1 MFKRIFPNN
10 LLGIRITLLLL
21 PILFLAACSTPATIP
36 PATPTPIDMIQP
48 GDTTNGVLVTTGT
61 VDSSFVFDLPCT
73 KKDGIYVCTT
83 TLSNPTN
90 VSASVYGFTP
100 EEVQSK
106 WETFIYTVTID
117 GQPVDLP
124 AFGTI
129 DFVHEQ
135 TKLYMR
141 AYNIVLIGT
150 EPITLSVHDKGSVT
164 DESWEEDTLIIFE
177 SAAVDDPIQP
187 LSTAA
192 KRLGQHPYTSEQTS
206 FDLLLY
212 LPGEYGKEPDK
223 TWPLILFLHG
233 GPNVT
238 NLDWV
243 RTEPI
248 AVQLDGELELPFI
261 VASPLHA
268 GEYQHWSQPEVMDE
282 LLTLLAE
289 LQSDFAINPH
299 QIYLAGFIEG
309 ANGVWELGLA
319 RPEIFAA
326 LAPVGGY
333 IDYPFAVPE
342 NICDLKDMPI
352 WAFHSEN
359 DTLVPLNAQQMLVD
373 ALKVCGNKAIQFTI
387 LPDASN
393 NVFFTAFADPN
404 LYAWLLKQS
413 K

>member
-1 MFKRIFPNN
+1 MVIQNFSNFRI
-10 LLGIRITLLLL
+10 ITYTTLLLL
-21 PILFLAACSTPATIP
+21 PILFLTTCSKPT
-36 PATPTPIDMIQP
+36 ATPTPIDMIQP
-48 GDTTNGVLVTTGT
+48 GDTVNGVLVTTGNE
-61 VDSSFVFDLPCT
+61 DSTFGFDLPCT
-73 KKDGIYVCTT
+73 QKDNIYTCTT
-83 TLSNPTN
+83 TYGNSTN
-90 VSASVYGFTP
+90 VTAAIYGFTP

-150 EPITLSVHDKGSVT
+150 EPITLSIHDKGNVT
-164 DESWEEDTLIIFE
+164 DESWEEDTLIVFE
-177 SAAVDDPIQP
+177 SAAMDDSIQP
-187 LSTAA
+187 LSNAA
-192 KRLGQHPYTSEQTS
+192 ERLGQHPYSSQQTS

-212 LPGEYGKEPDK
+212 LPDEYGKDPQA

-238 NLDWV
+238 SLDWI

-248 AVQLDGELELPFI
+248 AVQLDGEFELPFI
-261 VASPLHA
+261 VASPLHT
-268 GEYQHWSQPEVMDE
+268 GEYQHWSQPKVMDE
-282 LLTLLAE
+282 LLALLTE
-289 LQSDFAINPH
+289 LQTIFKINPD
-299 QIYLAGFIEG
+299 QICLAGFVEG
-309 ANGVWELGLA
+309 ANGVWEIGLA
-319 RPEIFAA
+319 HPDLFAA

-333 IDYPFAVPE
+333 IGYPFTVPD

-352 WAFHSEN
+352 WAFHCTQDAAIPPS
-359 DTLVPLNAQQMLVD
+359 AQQMLVD
-373 ALKVCGNKAIQFTI
+373 ALKTCGNNSIQFTI
-387 LPDASN
+387 YPQPGDRC
-393 NVFFTAFADPN
+393 FFIAYSEPT
-404 LYAWLLKQS
+404 LYTWMLEQS